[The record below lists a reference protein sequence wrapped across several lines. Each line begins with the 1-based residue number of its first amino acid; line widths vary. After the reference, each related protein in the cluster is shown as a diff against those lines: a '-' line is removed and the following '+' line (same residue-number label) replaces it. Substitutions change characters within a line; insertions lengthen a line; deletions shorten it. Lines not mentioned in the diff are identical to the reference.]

1 VLGLTLTR
9 SVVCV
14 ALALTVA
21 GVGAQ
26 TATPPDR
33 YFPPLSKQAS
43 DYWGHYVDLTKKRI
57 DDELAGPK
65 GFLGLDSTPTG
76 PADRQA
82 ISAGQIPITEL
93 TTLWP
98 NKTKINV
105 PGNWVHHWRG
115 AVLIPGVK
123 LDRVFSRLQE
133 AVPGTGKEDV
143 VKSSILAKDTSG
155 THLRTYMQVQRS
167 GSVMLVGYHLVY
179 NTEHEVTF
187 ERRPPNH
194 GLSTTVATKISE
206 LYHPGSPEEHEF
218 GAGEDNGFLRR
229 WNSYWRYEEVPAG
242 VIAECETVTLSRDA
256 PTFAS
261 LLGAR
266 GIAETAAR
274 DSLARALVNLR
285 SFFQTPPA
293 SSPVR

>member
-1 VLGLTLTR
+1 MAGLSWTR
-9 SVVCV
+9 LVVC
-14 ALALTVA
+14 ALALAVA

-26 TATPPDR
+26 SATPPDR
-33 YFPPLSKQAS
+33 YFPPLSKDAS
-43 DYWGHYVDLTKKRI
+43 DYWGHYLDLTRQRI
-57 DDELAGPK
+57 DGELSSAK
-65 GFLGLDSTPTG
+65 GFLGLDSTLTG
-76 PADRQA
+76 AADRRA
-82 ISAGQIPITEL
+82 ILAGEIPVTEL
-93 TTLWP
+93 RTLWP
-98 NKTKINV
+98 NKTTINV

-115 AVLIPGVK
+115 AVLIPGAK

-133 AVPGTGKEDV
+133 GVPGTGKEDV

-187 ERRPPNH
+187 ERRAATK
-194 GLSTTVATKISE
+194 GFSTTVATKIAE

-218 GAGEDNGFLRR
+218 KAGEDNGFLRR

-242 VIAECETVTLSRDA
+242 VIAECETVTLSRSA
-256 PTFAS
+256 PSFAN

-274 DSLARALVNLR
+274 ESLARALVNLR

-293 SSPVR
+293 SLPVR

>member
-1 VLGLTLTR
+1 MLGLSLTR

-33 YFPPLSKQAS
+33 YFPPLTKDAETV
-43 DYWGHYVDLTKKRI
+43 WGHYLLRTQERI
-57 DDELAGPK
+57 ERELSAPT
-65 GFLGLDSTPTG
+65 GFLALDFTPTRD
-76 PADRQA
+76 ADRQA
-82 ISAGQIPITEL
+82 VLAGEMPVTEL
-93 TTLWP
+93 TTLYP
-98 NKTKINV
+98 NNTKINV

-115 AVLIPGVK
+115 VVLIPGAK
-123 LDRVFSRLQE
+123 LNQVFTRLQE
-133 AVPGTGKEDV
+133 AVPGTGQGDV
-143 VKSSILAKDTSG
+143 VKSMILGRDKDGS
-155 THLRTYMQVQRS
+155 HIRTYMQVQRS

-187 ERRPPNH
+187 TRRTPTR
-194 GLSTTVATKISE
+194 GTSTTVATKIAE

-218 GAGEDNGFLRR
+218 AAGKDNGFLRR
-229 WNSYWRYEEVPAG
+229 WNSYWRYEEIGAG

-256 PTFAS
+256 PSFAS

-274 DSLARALVNLR
+274 ESLARALVNLR
-285 SFFQTPPA
+285 TFFRTPPA